1 MTKILKIE
9 FEINLSHFEEWC
21 NVTLTDEQIAEIKE
35 FLEGDNI
42 TYNLRDFINGF
53 EERAEC

>member
-1 MTKILKIE
+1 MNKTLRIS
-9 FEINLSHFEEWC
+9 FEIDLSTYEDWC
-21 NVTLTDEQIAEIKE
+21 RVELSEEQIAEIKE

-53 EERAEC
+53 EERAE